1 MESKP
6 TTSGR
11 TFITP
16 LRSPDI
22 FDPGQTFPREELLRR
37 VLSIFWRNCCGIP
50 GLARAPAPVVERT
63 VSAERPRAWWVMY
76 DGIIEESDGPESE
89 RIALFF
95 GRNGQAG
102 QLWPRFEFKVM
113 DEPFAVDMNF
123 HQDRG
128 LGWVLRIR
136 LELLPD
142 GSVHVVGEEAR

>member
-6 TTSGR
+6 TASGR

-22 FDPGQTFPREELLRR
+22 FDPGQTFPRDELLRR
-37 VLSIFWRNCCGIP
+37 VLSVFWRNCCGVP
-50 GLARAPAPVVERT
+50 GLARAPAPVIERT
-63 VSAERPRAWWVMY
+63 ASTERSRAWWVMY
-76 DGIIEESDGPESE
+76 DGIIEENEGPNSE

-95 GRNGQAG
+95 GREGQTA
-102 QLWPRFEFKVM
+102 QLWPRFEFEVRE
-113 DEPFAVDMNF
+113 EPFAVDMSF

-136 LELLPD
+136 LELLPG
-142 GSVHVVGEEAR
+142 GSVQVVGEEAR